1 VRPSAKTA
9 RNVAVIALIA
19 LAIVVVPGAGNV
31 ADTLLAIISLAFL
44 AAVAWL
50 FQRLYTENRLTL
62 WSLTTLHRA
71 LLYGAVAVVFM
82 TLVATDRLWDS
93 GAGTLAWF
101 VLLGASGF
109 AAYYVWT
116 ESRRYG
122 I

>member
-1 VRPSAKTA
+1 VRPSAKTV
-9 RNVAVIALIA
+9 RNVSIIALIA
-19 LAIVVVPGAGNV
+19 LAIVVVPGAGNL
-31 ADTLLAIISLAFL
+31 ADLLLAIISLAFL
-44 AAVAWL
+44 AAIAWL

-71 LLYGAVAVVFM
+71 LLYGAVAVAFM
-82 TLVATDRLWDS
+82 TLVATNRLWES

-101 VLLGASGF
+101 ALVGVSGF